1 MLPVVALAGFLAMA
15 PDQEPPL
22 LDRVEVS
29 RVVIDARI
37 VDGRGRAIPS
47 LNREQLRVE
56 VDGTPVR
63 LASVDWIDEK
73 SPGRSLEA
81 PAAPQAFASS
91 LALRAPEPSGRLLV
105 FLFQKDF
112 QGSRMKGL
120 LRMKTWAAALA
131 DALSPGDR
139 AAVLTFDSHLRLHAD
154 FTNDRARLRDAI
166 TRSVVHEW
174 PKPIEP
180 GPFPSL
186 AAHLDARAALDAASP
201 ETALLVLGR
210 ALAPL
215 PGAKSIL
222 LFGWGLGR
230 LTGGM
235 VQMESDYG
243 PAQRALA
250 EARATVFAL
259 DITDADYHTLEVGL
273 EQVARDTGGF
283 YAKTHDSPAVAMA
296 RLTEA
301 LAGYYVL
308 TFDKPAGRR
317 GTHQVN
323 VRLVGRKGTVL
334 ARSGYV
340 D

>member
-1 MLPVVALAGFLAMA
+1 MA
-15 PDQEPPL
+15 N
-22 LDRVEVS
+22 S
-29 RVVIDARI
+29 DAFRCI
-37 VDGRGRAIPS
+37 VDPRPT
-47 LNREQLRVE
+47 
-56 VDGTPVR
+56 D
-63 LASVDWIDEK
+63 
-73 SPGRSLEA
+73 A
-81 PAAPQAFASS
+81 P
-91 LALRAPEPSGRLLV
+91 GRLLV

-112 QGSRMKGL
+112 QGSRMSGL
-120 LRMKTWAAALA
+120 LRMKTWAAALT
-131 DALSPGDR
+131 DALSSGDR

-174 PKPIEP
+174 PKPIPP

-186 AAHLDARAALDAASP
+186 AAHLDAQAALDAASP

-210 ALAPL
+210 ALTRL

-230 LTGGM
+230 LTGGA
-235 VQMESDYG
+235 VEMESDYG

-250 EARATVFAL
+250 KARTTVFAL
-259 DITDADYHTLEVGL
+259 DIVDADYHTLEVGL
-273 EQVARDTGGF
+273 KQVAQDTGGF

-296 RLTEA
+296 RLSEA

-308 TFDKPAGRR
+308 TFDKPPGRR
-317 GTHQVN
+317 GSHQVN
-323 VRLVGRKGTVL
+323 VSLVGRKGTVL